1 MGLRVNP
8 NGAAQHQKSAAPA
21 MYGAAPQG
29 LNAASICR
37 RHHRLQLFDHA
48 KLDKDTRLLGRDRN
62 VEHPGEGI
70 PLQMR
75 QPPGAVRLIRLHQ
88 ARTRRRS
95 AALRIA
101 FDQGHEALRKQALVL
116 GTQPPAR
123 RRVVLHARAQAPVE
137 QDVAGI
143 KSSAAHQ
150 TKLLLQR
157 NVCMRPA
164 NPS

>member
-1 MGLRVNP
+1 
-8 NGAAQHQKSAAPA
+8 

-101 FDQGHEALRKQALVL
+101 FDQGHEAALVPML
-116 GTQPPAR
+116 DDLRSGWRRFRRAR
-123 RRVVLHARAQAPVE
+123 QV
-137 QDVAGI
+137 
-143 KSSAAHQ
+143 
-150 TKLLLQR
+150 
-157 NVCMRPA
+157 
-164 NPS
+164 